1 MQHRTDEMGVPVNG
15 EVLGHQ
21 IWLDVPPP
29 EVRERIAVHV
39 SGGQFTQTAL
49 HLAQVN
55 EKQRE
60 AVVSV
65 VSKALHVNDTEDPKI
80 WANLLQNEL
89 VALSFDYGCRC
100 PDYAFDLLRAPK
112 LRSASIPDDPELL
125 KEVAKS
131 SVTELTIIVCGRA
144 SPTLLFDTLASLPL
158 TKLQLFC
165 NVDEESRC
173 FNNPDF
179 VGPNAFALAV
189 SCPRVTEFQTECSCP
204 HEHDLI
210 WRALPMLAELRKLTI
225 LELPDDSLE
234 RLAGLESIKIH
245 SALDV
250 QSLAKQLG
258 PVVSDVVFPCD
269 FLDARQIESLMRCTQ
284 LSSLRCMVKEQTEF
298 ALADLIKKS
307 LSLSILEVYWGCAEV
322 PREKNIR
329 QPSPFYATVTP
340 RVLLCAISTGV
351 NLTVLILCHV
361 HIPLSELTSM
371 LKSVGRRLHEF
382 GTSIMG
388 QEEEPLDRLE
398 SVLFAATKHCP
409 NLKGLGIFEHAPEL
423 ALGIEKAFKPL
434 PPEQECRLFDVLSCF
449 RGTGTFSLVDKL
461 RIAKVRH
468 RVHVLLTGLKA
479 FESEG
484 SLERLLARPLSRR
497 GCRVLAALSR
507 LQTSAP
513 RVLSRLQTGAPRVRT
528 EVLELM
534 IRLLDMWYS

>member
-1 MQHRTDEMGVPVNG
+1 MGVPVNG
-15 EVLGHQ
+15 DCFEHRT
-21 IWLDVPPP
+21 WLDVPPP

-39 SGGQFTQTAL
+39 SGGQLTQSAL

-55 EKQRE
+55 GKQRE

-65 VSKALHVNDTEDPKI
+65 VSKALHITNTANPET
-80 WANLLQNEL
+80 WANILQDEL
-89 VALSFDYGCRC
+89 VELSFDYECHC

-112 LRSASIPDDPELL
+112 LRSVSIPDDPRLL

-131 SVTELTIIVCGRA
+131 SLTELKITVCGRA

-165 NVDEESRC
+165 YVDEESRC
-173 FNNPDF
+173 FNNPDY

-189 SCPRVTEFQTECSCP
+189 SCPRVTEFRAECSCP

-210 WRALPMLAELRKLTI
+210 WRAVSMLTALRKLTI

-234 RLAGLESIKIH
+234 RLAGLTSIKVH

-269 FLDARQIESLMRCTQ
+269 FLDARQIASLMRCTQ

-298 ALADLIKKS
+298 ALADLVKKT
-307 LSLSILEVYWGCAEV
+307 LSLIVLEVYWGCAEV
-322 PREKNIR
+322 PRERNTG
-329 QPSPFYATVTP
+329 QPRAFYVTVTP
-340 RVLLCAISTGV
+340 GVLLRAISTRV
-351 NLTVLILCHV
+351 NLTVLILCYV
-361 HIPLSELTSM
+361 HIPLSELILM
-371 LKSVGRRLHEF
+371 LKCVGRRLHEF

-388 QEEEPLDRLE
+388 QQEEPLDRFE
-398 SVLFAATKHCP
+398 HVLFAATKHCP
-409 NLKGLGIFEHAPEL
+409 NLKELGIFERAPEL
-423 ALGIEKAFKPL
+423 ALGIEMAFRPL
-434 PPEQECRLFDVLSCF
+434 PREQEGRLFDALSCF
-449 RGTGTFSLVDKL
+449 RGAGTFGLVDNV

-468 RVHVLLTGLKA
+468 RVLLLLSGMKA
-479 FESEG
+479 VGAEG
-484 SLERLLARPLSRR
+484 SLERLAARPLSKR
-497 GCRVLAALSR
+497 GCRLLAA
-507 LQTSAP
+507 
-513 RVLSRLQTGAPRVRT
+513 LSRLQTGAPRVRT

-534 IRLLDMWYS
+534 IKLLDMWYS